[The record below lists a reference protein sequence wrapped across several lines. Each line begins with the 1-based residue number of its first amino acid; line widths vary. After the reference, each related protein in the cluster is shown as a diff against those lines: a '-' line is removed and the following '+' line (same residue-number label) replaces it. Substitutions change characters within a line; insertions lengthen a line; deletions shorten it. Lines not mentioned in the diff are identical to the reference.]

1 MWYFSTLVDV
11 LFLKTYYNILIRFVK
26 VAFWFIHKGNSQ
38 NTSRVKFKQV
48 HLEEISWSTNQEK
61 KNKMRRSSHF
71 PLFCFTSWL
80 NNFTDNT
87 SQHILIICFRV
98 LQAHFLPLFYSTPPI
113 FYSSDRELNTS
124 LMCLHGVRTILIHM
138 WRWLL
143 LSLKQYLIFSISIT
157 EKTVSLLRVEVRP
170 GKPCR
175 VLKLLWNSCICLDTS
190 QLHLRCHHLPMK
202 SSIFAFHFPFCRI
215 PFLHYFSVFSQLSL
229 MQLFVSLHV
238 YCNLP
243 PTLICLHSGVAV
255 FTRDPLANP
264 NIDIMLVWM
273 LPL

>member
-11 LFLKTYYNILIRFVK
+11 LILKTYYNILMRFVK
-26 VAFWFIHKGNSQ
+26 VAFWFILKGNSQ
-38 NTSRVKFKQV
+38 NTSRVKFKQF

-61 KNKMRRSSHF
+61 INKMRRSSQF

-190 QLHLRCHHLPMK
+190 CICGVIIYPWNPLFLLFTFLFAEYPFFIIFHLCLF
-202 SSIFAFHFPFCRI
+202 SAFSDAVVCIFACVLQLASNSHLSALWSC
-215 PFLHYFSVFSQLSL
+215 SV
-229 MQLFVSLHV
+229 
-238 YCNLP
+238 Y
-243 PTLICLHSGVAV
+243 
-255 FTRDPLANP
+255 
-264 NIDIMLVWM
+264 
-273 LPL
+273 

>member
-1 MWYFSTLVDV
+1 
-11 LFLKTYYNILIRFVK
+11 
-26 VAFWFIHKGNSQ
+26 
-38 NTSRVKFKQV
+38 
-48 HLEEISWSTNQEK
+48 
-61 KNKMRRSSHF
+61 MRRSSHF